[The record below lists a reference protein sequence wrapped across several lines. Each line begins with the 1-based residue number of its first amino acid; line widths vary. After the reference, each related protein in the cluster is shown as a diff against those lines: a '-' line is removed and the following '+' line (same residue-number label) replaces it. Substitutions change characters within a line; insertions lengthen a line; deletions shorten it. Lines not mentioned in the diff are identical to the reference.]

1 MRQLV
6 DAPHTEA
13 VEVLASRVVGLPN
26 KPVIRAAVMDAVPPE
41 TPMTPSAEPHSGQ
54 EAPTTSGNTPSV
66 TSSLYTASVSKPP
79 VKVSKKLQRAAWNRY
94 WKKDRFQATAGVKDA
109 DCKRYLELS
118 RREKSSLSYDEEDEL
133 EALQKSLHAVGA
145 QAVRPERTMQ
155 PWEARLRRISS
166 LESAPPPRVRIQK
179 AKKVV
184 GRPKS
189 GEDNSRTAKRLK
201 DVRRREKR
209 ELERHEDDDDTQGT
223 RVSHAGDVRAKMENT
238 RMALPHTQSIAEGA
252 AIVAPPVES
261 VHPAGLPPKHLLV
274 PVRNHNP
281 PEWVKATRSGDNESL
296 DTASLTTAGTT
307 ATAKT
312 PSKTPSKKPATP
324 VGTPPLPEIKS
335 PLCAAVSTFKAV
347 GKQRSRRRG
356 WWQAVT
362 RIRQSR
368 DDLIDLNPEHI
379 VDLLKNTSLE
389 ELRAA
394 ESAPY
399 REDARAEIVAALQ
412 ECKRC
417 RKLLELCPVCQ
428 KCVNGWLRRNRWA
441 LETVEKEV
449 AIETK
454 HVLKWAERPSLMDE
468 PQRSI
473 NDSPPNEVD
482 TERKKIAQMIH
493 KEQQAEFKW
502 LDDYGLKRETTKARD
517 APMANR
523 FDSKDQ
529 RIVIPAPVG
538 PTGLVIKKIPLE
550 GQAVHTKVD
559 ELSAWDDHLE
569 EGRAGPPVEWP
580 NHWRKTKKELAQEAA
595 ARENLESR
603 SRASSPSRSTRG
615 APAEGGFFGGT
626 RVSFEG
632 D

>member
-1 MRQLV
+1 
-6 DAPHTEA
+6 
-13 VEVLASRVVGLPN
+13 
-26 KPVIRAAVMDAVPPE
+26 MDAVPPE
-41 TPMTPSAEPHSGQ
+41 APMTLSVEPRSGQ
-54 EAPTTSGNTPSV
+54 EAPATSGNTPSV
-66 TSSLYTASVSKPP
+66 TSSLHAASVSKPP
-79 VKVSKKLQRAAWNRY
+79 VKVSKQLQRAAWNRY

-118 RREKSSLSYDEEDEL
+118 RRGKSSLSYDEEDEL
-133 EALQKSLHAVGA
+133 EALQKGLHAGGA
-145 QAVRPERTMQ
+145 RAVRPERTMQ

-166 LESAPPPRVRIQK
+166 LESAPPPRVRIRK
-179 AKKVV
+179 EKKEIF

-201 DVRRREKR
+201 DVRRREQR
-209 ELERHEDDDDTQGT
+209 ELARHDDDDDTQGT

-238 RMALPHTQSIAEGA
+238 RTALPHTQSIAEGA

-274 PVRNHNP
+274 PVRNRNP

-312 PSKTPSKKPATP
+312 PSKPPSKKPATP
-324 VGTPPLPEIKS
+324 AGTPPLPEIN
-335 PLCAAVSTFKAV
+335 LCAAVSTFKAV

-368 DDLIDLNPEHI
+368 EDLIDLNPEHI
-379 VDLLKNTSLE
+379 VDLLKHTSLE

-399 REDARAEIVAALQ
+399 REEARAEIVAALQ

-428 KCVNGWLRRNRWA
+428 KCVNGWFRRNRWA
-441 LETVEKEV
+441 LESVEKEV

-454 HVLKWAERPSLMDE
+454 HVLKWAERPGLMDE

-473 NDSPPNEVD
+473 NDSPPKEVD
-482 TERKKIAQMIH
+482 TERKKNAQMIH

-569 EGRAGPPVEWP
+569 KGRAGPPVEWP

-603 SRASSPSRSTRG
+603 SLASSPSRSTR
-615 APAEGGFFGGT
+615 AHFEDSARSMDSQPGT